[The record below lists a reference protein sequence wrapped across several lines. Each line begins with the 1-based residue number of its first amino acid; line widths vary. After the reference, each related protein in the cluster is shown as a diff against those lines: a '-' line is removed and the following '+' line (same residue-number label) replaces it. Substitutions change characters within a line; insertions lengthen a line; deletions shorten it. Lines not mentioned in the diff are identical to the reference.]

1 MMRNVVG
8 IVNMHDGPTLGNLTE
23 NRPLG
28 TVTFLGRYGLMDF
41 ALSNLSNSGI
51 DRIGILAEKNVQAIR
66 SHMGSGSIW
75 VNNTITGFVRYFTNE
90 KEINSRHFNTDIN
103 NIRANST
110 QLEGLDCDYVVI
122 VPPFMLMSIDFREV
136 VEAHKKSGADVT
148 VVYTHA
154 DQADKTYSNCEEV
167 LFDENNNVCA
177 IHPFSGN
184 KSVAD
189 ISLQTYVFNKA
200 TLEKMVRETKNVSA
214 LYNIRQIL
222 SFFANRSLAKV
233 NAYKFEGYVAPI
245 ISLQNYIWYS
255 FELLSYS
262 ARCKLFSDDWP
273 IYTTTHNTPPSLY
286 SSTADVQ
293 NSFVANGSI
302 IKGKVRNSIL
312 SREVVVEEGAVVE
325 NCILFTKTK
334 VGPGVHTNYV
344 VADKAVKIIE
354 KKNVCGSDKDYLC
367 IETGVKI

>member
-8 IVNMHDGPTLGNLTE
+8 LVNLHDGPNLGNLTA

-90 KEINSRHFNTDIN
+90 KEVNSHHFNTDVN
-103 NIRANST
+103 NVRVNKN
-110 QLEGLDCDYVVI
+110 QLEGLDCDYVVV

-136 VEAHKKSGADVT
+136 VEAHKKSGAEAT
-148 VVYTHA
+148 IVYTHA
-154 DQADKTYSNCEEV
+154 DQADKTYMNCEELILNGDKV
-167 LFDENNNVCA
+167 DAVA
-177 IHPFSGN
+177 PFTGN
-184 KSVAD
+184 KGVAD
-189 ISLQTYVFNKA
+189 ISLQTYVFNRSA
-200 TLEKMVRETKNVSA
+200 FEKLVSETKNVSA
-214 LYNIRQIL
+214 LYNIRQML
-222 SFFANRSLAKV
+222 AFMANRGLISV
-233 NAYKFEGYVAPI
+233 NAFKFDGYVAPI
-245 ISLQNYIWYS
+245 LSLNHYIWYS
-255 FELLSYS
+255 FELLSYA
-262 ARCKLFSDDWP
+262 ARCKLFLEDWP

-286 SSTADVQ
+286 SATADVQ
-293 NSFVANGSI
+293 NSFIANGSI
-302 IKGKVRNSIL
+302 IKGKVHNSIL

-334 VGPGVHTNYV
+334 VGPGVHANYV
-344 VADKAVKIIE
+344 VADKGVKIIE
-354 KKNVCGSDKDYLC
+354 KKIVNGTSENYLC